1 MTGEV
6 QSCSVFT
13 MGESLFNL
21 EQQNKS
27 LDSKI
32 VIAFE
37 RMAEVIK
44 TLQWEVGKELQLSPI
59 QIQMMIFIEH
69 HQESLC
75 TVSFLAKE
83 FNLTKPTVSDA
94 IRVLYYK
101 DLVDKIPD
109 ASDSRSFSL
118 QLSFKGKRLLEKL
131 EAYLS
136 PLLNQ
141 VQKLDV
147 DVKEKL
153 WQGMTQMI
161 FGLNKM
167 GVLQVQRMCFSCKY
181 FEKGGTAD
189 YCRLLNSTLLS
200 KDIRLDCPEFESK
213 TN

>member
-6 QSCSVFT
+6 QSSSVFT

-21 EQQNKS
+21 EHQNQN

-32 VIAFE
+32 VVALE

-44 TLQWEVGKELQLSPI
+44 TLQWEVGKVLQLSPI

-69 HQESLC
+69 HKESLS
-75 TVSFLAKE
+75 TVSLLAKE

-94 IRVLYYK
+94 IRVLYEK

-109 ASDSRSFSL
+109 ATDSRSFSL

-131 EAYLS
+131 EGYLL
-136 PLLNQ
+136 PLLKQ
-141 VQKLDV
+141 VQSLDM

-153 WQGMTQMI
+153 WEGLTKLI

-181 FEKGGTAD
+181 YDKGDTAD
-189 YCRLLNSTLLS
+189 YCRLLNTTLYS
-200 KDIRLDCPEFESK
+200 KDIRIDCPEFEAK
-213 TN
+213 TD